1 MKANQKIIITTSII
15 ITIILILIII
25 FLSQMKQTSNITKDT
40 KNDQTFK
47 EDYYVSK
54 PVSYIDSKITSDISQ
69 PTSRNLISYT
79 HPSGTYSFNYA
90 DTWEFLPERADIG
103 LRPKEYDGYDYNEVI
118 TVLLFPD
125 KGGYPLSFNRIYDGG
140 FDDSWEMLRLNN
152 IDALYY
158 NYSSPNLNNKI
169 YWFNNGKDAVKLMFR
184 SYTNFPT
191 DGNSDNSKYYPDFE
205 IILNSFKFNN

>member
-25 FLSQMKQTSNITKDT
+25 FLSQIKQTPYITEDT
-40 KNDQTFK
+40 KSDQILK

-79 HPSGTYSFNYA
+79 HPSGAYSFNYA
-90 DTWEFLPERADIG
+90 DTWEFLPERVDMG
-103 LRPKEYDGYDYNEVI
+103 LRPKEYGGYDYNEVI

-125 KGGYPLSFNRIYDGG
+125 KGEDIKAWANIYDGAV
-140 FDDSWEMLRLNN
+140 DSDWLDVKTIEESA
-152 IDALYY
+152 IFY

-184 SYTNFPT
+184 SYTNFPR